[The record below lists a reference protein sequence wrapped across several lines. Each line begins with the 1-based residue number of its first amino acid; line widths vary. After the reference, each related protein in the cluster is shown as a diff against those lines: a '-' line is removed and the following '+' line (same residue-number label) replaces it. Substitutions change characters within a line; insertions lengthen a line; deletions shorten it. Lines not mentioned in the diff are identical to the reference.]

1 MWTLMRYDIMTL
13 TPECCFTH
21 GLTLQ
26 CRDNPCRGGQCIN
39 RPGHFECRCDRGFLL
54 DSATNTC
61 VDQDECEVDNGGCD
75 QVCAN
80 TEGARLC
87 RSEI

>member
-1 MWTLMRYDIMTL
+1 MTL

-21 GLTLQ
+21 GRTLQ

-39 RPGHFECRCDRGFLL
+39 RPGHFQCRCDRGFLL